1 MIIEDENFKQK
12 IVDEILSL
20 MENKNIIWKALNEN
34 NNDFMANVKYT
45 YKPNIKRNEIKTI
58 SFGYRVCC
66 FGHSPRII
74 IYDYAYK
81 NGITDTTDLPSIEVY
96 DKNTKNSI
104 IFNLLS
110 KIEENVEKEKQI
122 KDEKLLDKFTWYLN
136 AKKKRN

>member
-20 MENKNIIWKALNEN
+20 MENNNIVWKALNID

-45 YKPNIKRNEIKTI
+45 YKPNVRRNETKTL

-66 FGHSPRII
+66 FGYRPGII

-81 NGITDTTDLPSIEVY
+81 NGVTDTTDLPSIEVY
-96 DKNTKNSI
+96 DEDTKGP
-104 IFNLLS
+104 IFNLLT
-110 KIEENVEKEKQI
+110 KIEESVESEKKS